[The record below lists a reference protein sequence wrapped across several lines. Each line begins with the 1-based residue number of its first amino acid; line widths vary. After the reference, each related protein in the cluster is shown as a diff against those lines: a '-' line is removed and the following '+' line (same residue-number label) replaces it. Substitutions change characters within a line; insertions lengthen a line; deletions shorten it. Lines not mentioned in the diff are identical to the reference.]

1 MYWLVSDLLPFSTSQ
16 SSSLSVRMRVLRFP
30 PHLHQ
35 TCCSASNGVMKGY
48 KLALCI
54 STGSCK
60 DLGLHTFKENW
71 LATSGSPFVVVFK
84 KGHMHYRKRVLR
96 QQLKA
101 VGEDSNTVGE
111 GFPNRVSELLLGKS
125 RWRFK

>member
-1 MYWLVSDLLPFSTSQ
+1 ME
-16 SSSLSVRMRVLRFP
+16 
-30 PHLHQ
+30 
-35 TCCSASNGVMKGY
+35 
-48 KLALCI
+48 
-54 STGSCK
+54 TGTV
-60 DLGLHTFKENW
+60 GRHN
-71 LATSGSPFVVVFK
+71 
-84 KGHMHYRKRVLR
+84 RKRVLR